1 MIEMTVV
8 KKAAVVI
15 LALLVAVII
24 VARFYYAGTAPV
36 KLPAAQC
43 DASLWTHVY
52 DKERLQVL
60 EPCTA
65 VDGRVVSIH
74 HNQDGDVHV
83 ALDPDDKHV
92 LNLINATH
100 THRQLVVEIIC
111 EGEQPACGSYR
122 STVTV
127 PKAGDRIRVT
137 GAYVTDRDN
146 GWNEVHP
153 VTGIDVLR

>member
-1 MIEMTVV
+1 M
-8 KKAAVVI
+8 
-15 LALLVAVII
+15 LLLAVI
-24 VARFYYAGTAPV
+24 VAARLYYSGSAPV

-65 VDGRVVSIH
+65 VEGRVVSIH
-74 HNQDGDVHV
+74 HNQDGDVHI

-100 THRQLVVEIIC
+100 TRRTLVVEIIC
-111 EGEQPACGSYR
+111 ERAQPACGSYR
-122 STVTV
+122 SPVPV
-127 PKAGDRIRVT
+127 PKAGDRVRVT

-153 VTGIDVLR
+153 VTRIDRLR